1 MDLVRKVSI
10 LNVVAFEIHL
20 QSLKQPIHL
29 YLEDLLRPV
38 GIQTAIHIIIFIYLN
53 MMRMHSYLV

>member
-20 QSLKQPIHL
+20 QLLKQPIHL
-29 YLEDLLRPV
+29 YLEDLLRPI
-38 GIQTAIHIIIFIYLN
+38 GIKTAFLN
-53 MMRMHSYLV
+53 MMRMLSYSA

>member
-29 YLEDLLRPV
+29 YLEDLLRPI
-38 GIQTAIHIIIFIYLN
+38 GIQTALD